1 MKDTIY
7 RQAPYFLKVILLN
20 VIALLNYKKRKTIG
34 YSLYLKKYLTQWLL
48 DLENLENIQ
57 KDELKNLLKEVYT
70 YSSYYQKIFK
80 STNITIEDIDN
91 HPRNVLSRLPLLE
104 KTDRRNFSKEILSK
118 NPKRKLI
125 EIGYTSGT
133 SGTPTE
139 NYLDQ
144 ESIDRSFALWS
155 RFHETIG
162 IKKGMKSIRFSGRLI
177 VNPEQKTGPFWV
189 YNYFDKQLLMSTYHL
204 TERNIVE
211 YINKINKFSPQYLD
225 GYPSAFYIIA
235 NFAIK
240 NGIKL
245 KYQPIAI
252 TTTAETLFDYQRSI
266 IQEFFQCKVY
276 NQYASSEGSPFIT
289 ECNYG
294 GLHVNIDSGVFEFL
308 NKNNQPARPGEMAR
322 MVVTSFRNLKTPLI
336 RYDILDTV
344 ILSEPIDCR
353 CGCKMPIIEKII
365 GREDDILWTEEKGY
379 VGRMDTAYKGLEG
392 IVQSQIIQLSPTK
405 FIIKNVIDNLY
416 TNDIEYKFKKNLID
430 RLGNNIELN
439 FEYVDSIPLGKNGK
453 FEAVKRKFNI
463 DDSNNN

>member
-1 MKDTIY
+1 MKDKIY
-7 RQAPYFLKVILLN
+7 RFAPYFIKVILLN
-20 VIALLNYKKRKTIG
+20 YIAFLNYRKRNTSG
-34 YSLYLKKYLTQWLL
+34 YSMYLKQYIASWQL
-48 DLENLENIQ
+48 DFEEINRNQ
-57 KDELKNLLKEVYT
+57 SKELKLLLIEVYN
-70 YSSYYQKIFK
+70 YSSYYQNFFNIN
-80 STNITIEDIDN
+80 NITIEDIEN
-91 HPRNVLSRLPLLE
+91 NPRNILNRLPLLS
-104 KTDRRNFSKEILSK
+104 KADRRTFSKEILNN

-177 VNPEQKTGPFWV
+177 VNPEQKVKPFWV

-204 TERNIVE
+204 TEKNIVC
-211 YINKINKFSPQYLD
+211 YINKINKFSPHFLD
-225 GYPSAFYIIA
+225 GYPSALYIIA

-240 NGIKL
+240 NDIKL
-245 KYQPIAI
+245 KCNPIAI
-252 TTTAETLFDYQRSI
+252 TTTAETLYDYQRI
-266 IQEFFQCKVY
+266 IIEDFFQCKVY

-289 ECNYG
+289 ECKNG
-294 GLHVNIDSGVFEFL
+294 SLHVNMDSGVFEFL
-308 NKNNQPARPGEMAR
+308 NRKDEFAKPGEMAR

-344 ILSEPIDCR
+344 ILSKQMDCG

-392 IVQSQIIQLSPTK
+392 IVQSQIIQLTPDK
-405 FIIKNVIDNLY
+405 FIIRNVVDNMF
-416 TNDIEYKFKKNLID
+416 TNDVEIKFKKNLMD
-430 RLGNNIELN
+430 RLGSNLELN

-453 FEAVKRKFNI
+453 FEAVKRKFKINDSSNI
-463 DDSNNN
+463 

>member
-1 MKDTIY
+1 MKDKIY
-7 RQAPYFLKVILLN
+7 KQAPYFIKVILLN
-20 VIALLNYKKRKTIG
+20 IIALLNFKKRKTKG
-34 YSLYLKKYLTQWLL
+34 YAFYLKKYLDQWHL
-48 DLENLENIQ
+48 DVENLENIQ

-70 YSSYYQKIFK
+70 YSAYYQKIFNNK
-80 STNITIEDIDN
+80 NITIGDIEN
-91 HPRNVLSRLPLLE
+91 NPRNVLNRLPLLS
-104 KTDRRNFSKEILSK
+104 KADRRTFSKEILNN

-144 ESIDRSFALWS
+144 ESMDRSFALWS
-155 RFHETIG
+155 RFHEI
-162 IKKGMKSIRFSGRLI
+162 IDVKKGMKSIRFSGRLI
-177 VNPEQKTGPFWV
+177 VNPKQKGWPFWV

-235 NFAIK
+235 NFGLK

-245 KYQPIAI
+245 KCQPIAI
-252 TTTAETLFDYQRSI
+252 TTTAETLYDYQRSI

-289 ECNYG
+289 ECKSG
-294 GLHVNIDSGVFEFL
+294 CLHVNMDSGVFEFL
-308 NKNNQPARPGEMAR
+308 NKNNELAKPGEIAR

-344 ILSEPIDCR
+344 ILSEQMDCG

-392 IVQSQIIQLSPTK
+392 ILQSQIIQLTPSK
-405 FIIKNVIDNLY
+405 FIIRNVIDKMF
-416 TNDIEYKFKKNLID
+416 TKDIEYKFKKNLID
-430 RLGNNIELN
+430 RLGSNIELN

-453 FEAVKRKFNI
+453 FEAVKRKFSINDGSNI
-463 DDSNNN
+463 

>member
-1 MKDTIY
+1 MKDKIY
-7 RQAPYFLKVILLN
+7 RYSPYFIKVILLN
-20 VIALLNYKKRKTIG
+20 IIALLNFKKRNTKG
-34 YSLYLKKYLTQWLL
+34 YLL
-48 DLENLENIQ
+48 FLNRYNNYWELDIKDLEKIQ
-57 KDELKNLLKEVYT
+57 NDELKHLLKEVYFF
-70 YSSYYQKIFK
+70 SPFYQKIFK
-80 STNITIEDIDN
+80 GNKIRIEEIDKD
-91 HPRNVLSRLPLLE
+91 PRNVLNRLPMLS
-104 KTDRRNFSKEILSK
+104 KVDRRTFSKEILNN
-118 NPKRKLI
+118 NPERKLV

-177 VNPEQKTGPFWV
+177 VNPQQQIKPFWV

-211 YINKINKFSPQYLD
+211 YINKINKFSPQFLD

-235 NFAIK
+235 IFALK

-245 KYQPIAI
+245 KCKPIAI
-252 TTTAETLFDYQRSI
+252 TTTAETLYDYQRSI

-289 ECNYG
+289 ECKSG
-294 GLHVNIDSGVFEFL
+294 SLHVNMDSGVFEFF
-308 NKNNQPARPGEMAR
+308 NKNNEIAKPGEIAR

-344 ILSEPIDCR
+344 ILSEHMDCE

-392 IVQSQIIQLSPTK
+392 ILQSQIIQLTPSK
-405 FIIKNVIDNLY
+405 FIIRNVIDKMF
-416 TNDIEYKFKKNLID
+416 TKDIEYKFKKNLID
-430 RLGNNIELN
+430 RLGSNIELN

>member
-1 MKDTIY
+1 MKDGVY
-7 RQAPYFLKVILLN
+7 RNAPYFVKVILLN
-20 VIALLNYKKRKTIG
+20 IIALSNYKKRNTKG
-34 YSLYLKKYLTQWLL
+34 YSLFLKKYYDNWRL
-48 DLENLENIQ
+48 DIKDLENIQ
-57 KDELKNLLKEVYT
+57 NDELKHLLKEAYFF
-70 YSSYYQKIFK
+70 SSYYQKIF
-80 STNITIEDIDN
+80 NRNNVDIEDIEN
-91 HPRNVLSRLPLLE
+91 NPRNVLNRLPLLS
-104 KTDRRNFSKEILSK
+104 KADRRSFSKEILNQ

-204 TERNIVE
+204 TEKNLVH
-211 YINKINKFSPQYLD
+211 YIDKINKFTPQFLD

-235 NFAIK
+235 NFALK

-245 KYQPIAI
+245 QCKPIAI
-252 TTTAETLFDYQRSI
+252 TTTAETLYDYQRSI

-276 NQYASSEGSPFIT
+276 NQYASSEGSPVIT

-294 GLHVNIDSGVFEFL
+294 GLHVNMDSGVFEFL
-308 NKNNQPARPGEMAR
+308 NNNDEPAKPGEMAR

-344 ILSEPIDCR
+344 ILSEHMDCE

-392 IVQSQIIQLSPTK
+392 ILQSQIIQLTPTK
-405 FIIKNVIDNLY
+405 FIIRNVIDKMF
-416 TNDIEYKFKKNLID
+416 TKDIEYKFKKNLID

-463 DDSNNN
+463 DDSNIN

>member
-1 MKDTIY
+1 MKDKIY
-7 RQAPYFLKVILLN
+7 RLSPYFIKVILLN
-20 VIALLNYKKRKTIG
+20 IIAFFNYRKRNTSG
-34 YSLYLKKYLTQWLL
+34 YSMYLKKYLDSWQLNF
-48 DLENLENIQ
+48 EEINQIQ
-57 KDELKNLLKEVYT
+57 NEELKSLLKEVYT
-70 YSSYYQKIFK
+70 HSPYYNKIFK
-80 STNITIEDIDN
+80 TKNITTGDIEN
-91 HPRNVLSRLPLLE
+91 NPRNVLNRLPLLS
-104 KTDRRNFSKEILSK
+104 KADRRTFSKEILNN
-118 NPKRKLI
+118 NPERKLV

-204 TERNIVE
+204 TEKNLVH
-211 YINKINKFSPQYLD
+211 YIDKINKFSPQYLD

-235 NFAIK
+235 NFAIN

-245 KYQPIAI
+245 KCQPIAI
-252 TTTAETLFDYQRSI
+252 TTTAETLYDYQRSI

-289 ECNYG
+289 ECKSG
-294 GLHVNIDSGVFEFL
+294 SLHVNMDSGIFEFL
-308 NKNNQPARPGEMAR
+308 NKNNEPAKPGEIAR

-344 ILSEPIDCR
+344 ILSEHMDCE

-392 IVQSQIIQLSPTK
+392 ILQSQIIQLTPSK
-405 FIIKNVIDNLY
+405 FIIRNVIDKMF
-416 TNDIEYKFKKNLID
+416 TKDIEYKFKKNLID
-430 RLGNNIELN
+430 RLGSNIELN

>member
-1 MKDTIY
+1 MKDKIY
-7 RQAPYFLKVILLN
+7 RYSPYFIKVILLN
-20 VIALLNYKKRKTIG
+20 IIALLNFKKRNTKG
-34 YSLYLKKYLTQWLL
+34 YLL
-48 DLENLENIQ
+48 FLNRYNNYWELDIKDLEKIQ
-57 KDELKNLLKEVYT
+57 NDELKHLLKEVYFF
-70 YSSYYQKIFK
+70 SPFYQKIFK
-80 STNITIEDIDN
+80 GNKIRIEEIDKD
-91 HPRNVLSRLPLLE
+91 PRNVLNRLPLLS
-104 KTDRRNFSKEILSK
+104 KADRRTFSKEILNN
-118 NPKRKLI
+118 NPERKLV

-177 VNPEQKTGPFWV
+177 VNPEQKTVPFWV

-204 TERNIVE
+204 TERNIVQ

-235 NFAIK
+235 NFAIN

-245 KYQPIAI
+245 KCQPIAI
-252 TTTAETLFDYQRSI
+252 TTTAETLYDYQRSI
-266 IQEFFQCKVY
+266 IQKFFQCKVY

-289 ECNYG
+289 ECKSG
-294 GLHVNIDSGVFEFL
+294 SLHVNMDSGIFEFL
-308 NKNNQPARPGEMAR
+308 NKNNEPAKPGEIAR

-344 ILSEPIDCR
+344 ILSEHMDCE

-392 IVQSQIIQLSPTK
+392 ILQSQIIQLTPSK
-405 FIIKNVIDNLY
+405 FIIRNVIDKMFKK
-416 TNDIEYKFKKNLID
+416 DIEYKFKKNLID
-430 RLGNNIELN
+430 RLGSNIELN